1 MSSEEPRTP
10 PQDCDGNA
18 ASYVLGALPD
28 NELAAFRVHLASCA
42 VCREEVAALQV
53 VVDAL
58 PAMAPHVSAPPALK
72 KRIMTSVG
80 EDLPAAARTTSARAG
95 RRFAMPSL
103 ALRPVMGLG
112 AAALVVAAIAIA
124 LLSGGSSSPSTRVIH
139 AQVLA
144 PHASATLQV
153 SDGHAELNIAGMPQ
167 TAPNRVYE
175 VWVKRVGAPQPT
187 NALFTV
193 TTKGRATVG
202 VPGSV
207 SGVKEIL
214 VTSEPIGGS
223 LAPTRE
229 PVIIASLS

>member
-1 MSSEEPRTP
+1 MSSEEPRTH

-28 NELAAFRVHLASCA
+28 SELEVFRAHLASCA

-53 VVDAL
+53 VADAL

-72 KRIMTSVG
+72 KRIMASVG
-80 EDLPAAARTTSARAG
+80 EDLPAGANAKPARAA
-95 RRFAMPSL
+95 RRFALPSFG
-103 ALRPVMGLG
+103 LRPVMGL
-112 AAALVVAAIAIA
+112 AAAAVVVAAIAIA
-124 LLSGGSSSPSTRVIH
+124 LISGGSSSTSTRVIH

-144 PHASATLQV
+144 AHASATLQV

-167 TAPNRVYE
+167 TAPDRVYE
-175 VWVKRVGAPQPT
+175 VWVKRAGAPQPT

-193 TTKGRATVG
+193 TAKGRATVG

>member
-1 MSSEEPRTP
+1 MSSEEPRTHTP
-10 PQDCDGNA
+10 DCDGNA
-18 ASYVLGALPD
+18 APYVLGALPD
-28 NELAAFRVHLASCA
+28 NELEAFRVHLASCA

-53 VVDAL
+53 VADAL

-72 KRIMTSVG
+72 KRIMASVG
-80 EDLPAAARTTSARAG
+80 EDLPAGAKSARAG
-95 RRFAMPSL
+95 RRFAMGSL
-103 ALRPVMGLG
+103 GLRPVMGL
-112 AAALVVAAIAIA
+112 AAAAVVVAALAIA
-124 LLSGGSSSPSTRVIH
+124 LVSGGGSTSSTRVIH

-167 TAPNRVYE
+167 TAPDRVYE
-175 VWVKRVGAPQPT
+175 VWVKRAGAPQPT

-193 TTKGRATVG
+193 TAKGRATVG

-229 PVIIASLS
+229 PVIVASLS

>member
-1 MSSEEPRTP
+1 MSSEEPRTHTP
-10 PQDCDGNA
+10 DCDGNA

-53 VVDAL
+53 VADAL

-80 EDLPAAARTTSARAG
+80 ELPAGAKGSSAR
-95 RRFAMPSL
+95 RRFAMGSL
-103 ALRPVMGLG
+103 GLRPVMGLA

-124 LLSGGSSSPSTRVIH
+124 LISGGSSSPSTRVIH

-153 SDGHAELNIAGMPQ
+153 SDGHAELNISGMPQ
-167 TAPNRVYE
+167 TSPDRVYE
-175 VWVKRVGAPQPT
+175 VWVKRAGAPQPT